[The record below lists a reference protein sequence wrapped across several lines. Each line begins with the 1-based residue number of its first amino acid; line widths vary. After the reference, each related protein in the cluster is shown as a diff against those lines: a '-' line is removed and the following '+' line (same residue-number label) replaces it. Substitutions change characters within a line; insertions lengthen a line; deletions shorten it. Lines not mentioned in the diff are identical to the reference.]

1 VIGRVTAIDEQERNM
16 MSSNATQSGYA
27 EVNGITLYYEIHGTG
42 QPLVLLHGGLGAI
55 EMFGTVLHA
64 LAATHQVIGIDL
76 QAHGRTADIDR
87 PLRYE
92 TMADD
97 VAALIAQLGF
107 DRAAVMGY
115 SLGGGVAL
123 QTAIQHPELVE
134 KLVVVSAPYR
144 RDGWYSEVLAGMNQ
158 MGAHAA
164 ESMKQTPMYQTYAS
178 LAPRIEDWPILL
190 TKTGDLL
197 RQDYDWSAEVVALAM
212 PTLLVIGDA
221 DSVSPAHAAAF
232 FGLLGGGKGD
242 AGWDHAGM
250 TPHRLAILPATTHFN
265 SFSTPALPPVVV
277 AFLDSPLPA
286 RT

>member
-1 VIGRVTAIDEQERNM
+1 M
-16 MSSNATQSGYA
+16 MSSNAAQSGYA

-55 EMFGTVLHA
+55 EMFGAVLHA
-64 LAATHQVIGIDL
+64 LAATHQVIGVDL

-123 QTAIQHPELVE
+123 QIAIRHPEVVE

-164 ESMKQTPMYQTYAS
+164 EPMKQTPMYQLYSTI
-178 LAPRIEDWPILL
+178 APRVEGWPILL
-190 TKTGDLL
+190 AKTGDLL
-197 RQDYDWSAEVVALAM
+197 RQDYNWSAEVATLTM

-232 FGLLGGGKGD
+232 FALLGGGKGD

-250 TPHRLAILPATTHFN
+250 TPHRLAILPGVTHFD

-277 AFLDSPLPA
+277 AFLDSPLPV
-286 RT
+286 RV